1 MMWIVNSQRREYA
14 QKRNIYSEG
23 TSVHCISNE
32 KPDFGSQ
39 DLWGPESGNLFA
51 AGIGLSLGLTQMPA
65 DLMMNWVRP
74 TILCAKKEEISD
86 RYTQYEAYS
95 CNSL

>member
-14 QKRNIYSEG
+14 QKRDIYSEG

-74 TILCAKKEEISD
+74 TMLSAMPEWD
-86 RYTQYEAYS
+86 P
-95 CNSL
+95 

>member
-1 MMWIVNSQRREYA
+1 MWIVNSQRREYA
-14 QKRNIYSEG
+14 QKRDIYSEG

-39 DLWGPESGNLFA
+39 DLWGPESGYLFA

-74 TILCAKKEEISD
+74 TMLSAMPE
-86 RYTQYEAYS
+86 
-95 CNSL
+95 